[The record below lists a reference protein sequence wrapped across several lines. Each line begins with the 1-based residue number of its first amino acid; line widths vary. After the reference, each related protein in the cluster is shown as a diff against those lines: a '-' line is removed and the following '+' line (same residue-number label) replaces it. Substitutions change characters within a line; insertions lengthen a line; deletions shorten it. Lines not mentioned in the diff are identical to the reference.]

1 MREGRSAMA
10 IRKGS
15 PQKPVKRKLMPV
27 TPVTPRQYSNSVRF
41 PQETAHT
48 LQQTEANHK
57 TAMQKKAPKSIPQ
70 PAATGKSGS
79 LPVAVVMA
87 EAIAQL
93 PHSLA
98 SALPPSILEQP
109 VRAQL
114 TVRQRLGELRAA
126 IAEGFLIQEPIYARP
141 LWSSPDNSRIAY
153 SFVLQLNQVTRLIT
167 VPDGRTVQQF
177 IRERDLAVD
186 YRR

>member
-1 MREGRSAMA
+1 MA

-15 PQKPVKRKLMPV
+15 PQKSVKRKLMPVTPV
-27 TPVTPRQYSNSVRF
+27 TPVTPRQYSNSVRA
-41 PQETAHT
+41 PKETAHT
-48 LQQTEANHK
+48 LRQPETNPK
-57 TAMQKKAPKSIPQ
+57 TATHKKAPKAIAQS
-70 PAATGKSGS
+70 AATSKSAS
-79 LPVAVVMA
+79 LPVAAVMA
-87 EAIAQL
+87 EAMAQL
-93 PHSLA
+93 PLSFA
-98 SALPPSILEQP
+98 PALPPSILKQP
-109 VRAQL
+109 VRARL
-114 TVRQRLGELRAA
+114 SVRQRLGELRAA

-153 SFVLQLNQVTRLIT
+153 SFVLQYNQITRLIT

>member
-1 MREGRSAMA
+1 ME

-27 TPVTPRQYSNSVRF
+27 TPVTPRQRNISVCS
-41 PQETAHT
+41 P
-48 LQQTEANHK
+48 
-57 TAMQKKAPKSIPQ
+57 
-70 PAATGKSGS
+70 
-79 LPVAVVMA
+79 
-87 EAIAQL
+87 
-93 PHSLA
+93 
-98 SALPPSILEQP
+98 LPPSVLEPP
-109 VRAQL
+109 VRTRL
-114 TVRQRLGELRAA
+114 SVRQRLGELRAA

-167 VPDGRTVQQF
+167 VPDGRTIQQF
-177 IRERDLAVD
+177 IRKRDLTVD

>member
-1 MREGRSAMA
+1 MA

-15 PQKPVKRKLMPV
+15 PQKPVRRKLIPV
-27 TPVTPRQYSNSVRF
+27 TPVTPRQYSSSVRSSN
-41 PQETAHT
+41 ETAHT
-48 LQQTEANHK
+48 LRQPEANHK
-57 TAMQKKAPKSIPQ
+57 AAPHKKAPKAIAQ
-70 PAATGKSGS
+70 PAATGKSAS
-79 LPVAVVMA
+79 LPVAAVMA

-93 PHSLA
+93 PISFA
-98 SALPPSILEQP
+98 TALPPSILEQP
-109 VRAQL
+109 VRTHL
-114 TVRQRLGELRAA
+114 SVRQRLGELRAA

-153 SFVLQLNQVTRLIT
+153 SFVLQHNQITRLIT

-177 IRERDLAVD
+177 IRERDLAID

>member
-1 MREGRSAMA
+1 MA

-27 TPVTPRQYSNSVRF
+27 TPRQYNNSVRS
-41 PQETAHT
+41 PKETAHT
-48 LQQTEANHK
+48 LQQPETNHK
-57 TAMQKKAPKSIPQ
+57 TASHKKGSKAISQ
-70 PAATGKSGS
+70 PAAAITAAS
-79 LPVAVVMA
+79 LPVAAVMA

-93 PHSLA
+93 PLSFA
-98 SALPPSILEQP
+98 TALPPSILEPP
-109 VRAQL
+109 VRTQL
-114 TVRQRLGELRAA
+114 SVRQRLGELRAA

-153 SFVLQLNQVTRLIT
+153 SFVLQHNHITRLIT

-177 IRERDLAVD
+177 IRERDLSVD

>member
-1 MREGRSAMA
+1 MA

-15 PQKPVKRKLMPV
+15 PQKPVKRKLIPV
-27 TPVTPRQYSNSVRF
+27 TPVTPRQYSSSVRS
-41 PQETAHT
+41 PKETAHALRPPET
-48 LQQTEANHK
+48 SPRTATHK
-57 TAMQKKAPKSIPQ
+57 KTPKAIPQ
-70 PAATGKSGS
+70 PTATGKSAT
-79 LPVAVVMA
+79 LPVAAVMA

-93 PHSLA
+93 PLSFA
-98 SALPPSILEQP
+98 TALPPSILKQP

-114 TVRQRLGELRAA
+114 SVRQRLGELRAA

-153 SFVLQLNQVTRLIT
+153 SFVLQHNQVTRLIT

>member
-1 MREGRSAMA
+1 MA

-27 TPVTPRQYSNSVRF
+27 TPVTPRQYSHSVRA
-41 PQETAHT
+41 PKETAHT
-48 LQQTEANHK
+48 LRQPETNPK
-57 TAMQKKAPKSIPQ
+57 TATHKKARRDGPQ
-70 PAATGKSGS
+70 PVATSKSTS
-79 LPVAVVMA
+79 LPVAAAM
-87 EAIAQL
+87 AQL
-93 PHSLA
+93 PLSFA
-98 SALPPSILEQP
+98 PALPPSILEQP
-109 VRAQL
+109 VHARL
-114 TVRQRLGELRAA
+114 SVRQRLGELRAA

-153 SFVLQLNQVTRLIT
+153 SFVLQYNQITRLIT

>member
-1 MREGRSAMA
+1 MA

-27 TPVTPRQYSNSVRF
+27 TPVTPVTPRQYSTSVRA
-41 PQETAHT
+41 PKETAHT
-48 LQQTEANHK
+48 LRQPEINPKIATR
-57 TAMQKKAPKSIPQ
+57 KKAPKDGPQ
-70 PAATGKSGS
+70 PAATGKLTS
-79 LPVAVVMA
+79 LPVAALMA
-87 EAIAQL
+87 EAMAQL
-93 PHSLA
+93 PLSFTP
-98 SALPPSILEQP
+98 ALPPSILEQP
-109 VRAQL
+109 VRAQRS
-114 TVRQRLGELRAA
+114 VRQRLGELRAA

-153 SFVLQLNQVTRLIT
+153 SFVLQHNQITRLIT